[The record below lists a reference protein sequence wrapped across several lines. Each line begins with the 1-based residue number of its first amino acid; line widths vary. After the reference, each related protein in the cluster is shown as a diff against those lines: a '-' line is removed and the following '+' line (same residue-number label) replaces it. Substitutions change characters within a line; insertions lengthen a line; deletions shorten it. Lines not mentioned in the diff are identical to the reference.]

1 MAKNNKSSV
10 AEILQNFLSEKLK
23 KNPDLQNFLE
33 KPLPEYITK
42 NLAEDKTLR
51 PYQEIAVKT
60 FIFFFE
66 NNELEQCRQLLFN
79 MATGTGKTLVMACCI
94 LYLYTK

>member
-1 MAKNNKSSV
+1 MAKNNTSSV

-42 NLAEDKTLR
+42 NLEEDKT
-51 PYQEIAVKT
+51 
-60 FIFFFE
+60 
-66 NNELEQCRQLLFN
+66 
-79 MATGTGKTLVMACCI
+79 
-94 LYLYTK
+94 